1 MMHPTVI
8 KTAELVLAGDL
19 EGAERAL
26 ANYADQEGD
35 TALIALLDQVA
46 PKDLLAMLREYDGAR
61 QSILNLVVTPKQ
73 FADAVVLE
81 TLYGEYSHARLRGMI
96 NAVLYREDADI
107 EEYLQAVCEKDG
119 GLEAFADYFDDRIEE
134 FLNFAATGELQVD
147 FTVSENIEDKTVT
160 WLSEKIDEV
169 DEALQDGDAIADAQP
184 KQARVEIADNDW
196 METAWVL
203 RYELPDEFSQLLTIM
218 RNRLARQIE
227 YMNSPE
233 AKAKQQASAATD
245 EDEES
250 AI

>member
-1 MMHPTVI
+1 MHPTVI

-26 ANYADQEGD
+26 ANFADQEGD

-107 EEYLQAVCEKDG
+107 EELHGVAKSSQTKLLQ
-119 GLEAFADYFDDRIEE
+119 
-134 FLNFAATGELQVD
+134 FLATNE
-147 FTVSENIEDKTVT
+147 
-160 WLSEKIDEV
+160 
-169 DEALQDGDAIADAQP
+169 
-184 KQARVEIADNDW
+184 
-196 METAWVL
+196 
-203 RYELPDEFSQLLTIM
+203 
-218 RNRLARQIE
+218 
-227 YMNSPE
+227 
-233 AKAKQQASAATD
+233 D
-245 EDEES
+245 EDRMGTQD
-250 AI
+250 